1 MANLAGPLGSF
12 PQHSDQYH
20 SEGSI
25 LLAADQQLGRGPADG
40 DREVWR
46 GVSVPPVT
54 SAEPPP
60 HKVGASSAR
69 GGLNHYAGNSVFPES
84 PCFGQERFTEGRY
97 LHTMSPSWA
106 LADCPVCGVSFEA
119 VGPDGV
125 LVHLLASHPRSAA
138 ARWVDEQLAGSDP
151 VWHGRSGSVRYLR
164 IAEQPE
170 AAGI

>member
-1 MANLAGPLGSF
+1 MPTSTARSARSSRSGSAAR
-12 PQHSDQYH
+12 PRTCGWREGGAARRLRSASD
-20 SEGSI
+20 
-25 LLAADQQLGRGPADG
+25 LCPNR
-40 DREVWR
+40 
-46 GVSVPPVT
+46 
-54 SAEPPP
+54 PP

-69 GGLNHYAGNSVFPES
+69 AGLNHYPGNSVFPES

-125 LVHLLASHPRSAA
+125 LVHLLASHPRTAA

-164 IAEQPE
+164 IAEHPE